1 MPKKFRSKPQGDSD
15 GEVREKP
22 HPLLRVPGIG
32 NRARWN
38 RKFGRWVVPR
48 VYPGGI
54 PPVDQDSDE

>member
-1 MPKKFRSKPQGDSD
+1 MRKHFKDIEEDENAPK
-15 GEVREKP
+15 EKP
-22 HPLLRVPGIG
+22 HPLMKVPGIG

-54 PPVDQDSDE
+54 PPVGKEDDD